1 MTGIIQLILS
11 PFQWLNRQRKML
23 FDAVEVLD
31 KINDLENNLA
41 KLRTD
46 VLQFQI
52 EWNEE
57 FSDKLDKLNKRL
69 SVRIKR
75 DVVTADQPIPPPQ
88 TPNMVTRLRGRDA
101 LLARAQARRQIKWES
116 AQECEQPQ
124 AK

>member
-31 KINDLENNLA
+31 KIHDLENNLA
-41 KLRTD
+41 RLRTD

-57 FSDKLDKLNKRL
+57 FSDKLEKLNKRL

-88 TPNMVTRLRGRDA
+88 TPTMVSRLRGRDA
-101 LLARAQARRQIKWES
+101 LLARAQARRKLQWES
-116 AQECEQPQ
+116 AQESEPQ
-124 AK
+124 HPK